1 MSLVGLVHL
10 TSVIFL
16 TLASFQCFR
25 ERLTLFTSLW
35 LPNYL
40 EGEEKLFLHQHPS
53 RMQLIHAIINVMQ
66 TNVNSK
72 Q

>member
-40 EGEEKLFLHQHPS
+40 EGEEKLFLHQHP
-53 RMQLIHAIINVMQ
+53 
-66 TNVNSK
+66 
-72 Q
+72 